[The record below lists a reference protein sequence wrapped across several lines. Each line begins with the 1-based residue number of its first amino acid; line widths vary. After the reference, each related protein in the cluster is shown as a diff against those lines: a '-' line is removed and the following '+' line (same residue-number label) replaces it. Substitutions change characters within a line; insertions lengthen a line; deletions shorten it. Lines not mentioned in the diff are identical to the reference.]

1 MLFARINRTEPERI
15 QIIVKAAEGLLDG
28 RPVCYHFD
36 GTGDGKDA
44 YLANAATDATICIG
58 LADEPIASGSY
69 GKVLVYGL
77 KTNAQ
82 ILGDSDFAANC
93 GAQFAVE
100 DGSSGYLVMGAS
112 VGAATAVQPNFV
124 YGHSASLA
132 SSAALRAA
140 GVFVRCM

>member
-1 MLFARINRTEPERI
+1 MLFSRINRTEPERVTV
-15 QIIVKAAEGLLDG
+15 IVKAGEALLDG

-36 GTGDGKDA
+36 GTGDGKDGF
-44 YLANAATDATICIG
+44 LANAVTDATMVIG
-58 LADEPIASGSY
+58 LADEAIASGEY
-69 GKVLVYGL
+69 GRVLAYGL

-82 ILGDSDFAANC
+82 ILGDSDFAVNC

-100 DGSSGYLVMGAS
+100 EGSSGYLIMGAS

-124 YGHSASLA
+124 YGHSASLT

-140 GVFVRCM
+140 GVFVRCL

>member
-1 MLFARINRTEPERI
+1 MLFARINREEPERVCL
-15 QIIVKAAEGLLDG
+15 IVKAAEALLDG

-36 GTGDGKDA
+36 GIGDGKDA
-44 YLANAATDATICIG
+44 YLANEAVDGTKTIG
-58 LADEPIASGSY
+58 LADEAIASGVY

-93 GAQFAVE
+93 GAVLNVAS
-100 DGSSGYLVMGAS
+100 GSSGHLVMSES
-112 VGAATAVQPNFV
+112 VGAATAMQPTFV
-124 YGHSASLA
+124 YGHSASLT

-140 GVFVRCM
+140 GVYVRAL